1 MTGKADV
8 SQAAS
13 LMPVAAGLMV
23 ISAAIVAIHGDG
35 LERVCGTAI
44 AIGAALILGGY
55 LMSRFGSDKT

>member
-1 MTGKADV
+1 
-8 SQAAS
+8 
-13 LMPVAAGLMV
+13 MPVAAGLMV

-35 LERVCGTAI
+35 FERVCGTAI